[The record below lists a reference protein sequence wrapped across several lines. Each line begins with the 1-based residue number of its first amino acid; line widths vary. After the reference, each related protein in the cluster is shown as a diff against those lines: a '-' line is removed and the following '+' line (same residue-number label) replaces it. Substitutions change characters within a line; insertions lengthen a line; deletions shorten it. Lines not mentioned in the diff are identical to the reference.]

1 MGQLGNVLKF
11 GDFSS
16 GAVIQLFTMNSLR
29 NPNSP
34 VALQPGI
41 ILRRQR
47 QLLLRIFHQPLTH
60 TRLLIR
66 IQPHALFCATP
77 KGIVGAADPFVI
89 HRVFQFRF
97 VELMTEILP
106 EVAYRPA
113 LPSSSSLLLPY
124 VRA

>member
-1 MGQLGNVLKF
+1 MGRLGNVLKF

-34 VALQPGI
+34 VALHNRASS
-41 ILRRQR
+41 LRRQR
-47 QLLLRIFHQPLTH
+47 QLLLRILHQPLTH

-77 KGIVGAADPFVI
+77 QGVVGAADPFVI
-89 HRVFQFRF
+89 HCVFQLRF
-97 VELMTEILP
+97 VELMTEIFP
-106 EVAYRPA
+106 EIA
-113 LPSSSSLLLPY
+113 
-124 VRA
+124 